1 MRGKLWVMKALDT
14 IIEAILLGERLLVTF
29 ADGKIALLDPG
40 PIYAVAVSPEFFLLQ
55 QAGKNLV

>member
-1 MRGKLWVMKALDT
+1 MKALDT